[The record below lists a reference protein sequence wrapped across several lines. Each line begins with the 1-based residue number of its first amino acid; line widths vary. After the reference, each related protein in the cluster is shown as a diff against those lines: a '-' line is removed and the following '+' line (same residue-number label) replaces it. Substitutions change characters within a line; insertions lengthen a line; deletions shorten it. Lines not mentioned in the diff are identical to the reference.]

1 MDANQ
6 KKFNIYV
13 FLSTFARNLIELFIP
28 IVLYKS
34 GFNLTEVIFYFLLTN
49 IFSFALCY
57 PGILFANKFGNKAL
71 SIIGIIAFLLLQL
84 MLGNVTNSIYYLL
97 IVSFLFALYRRG
109 YWIPRRYYNL
119 KIIHKDNIS
128 TTYSIVTIV
137 NQLGL
142 VISSYVGAL
151 FLDFLNINYL
161 TILAIVLFLVSLI
174 PLCFMNFEHK
184 ETGSKIEIFNT
195 MKAIPKRDLFLF
207 GTYEIWYV
215 VKFLFPIYLFMYVKD
230 TYQTVGLLSLVTNLA
245 TIFFAYIYGKK
256 INKDKNYLRLSII
269 FMTVVYLLKLNV
281 FGVLLAIV
289 SFLEGIFSK
298 MYEISVQKEFYDI
311 SKKFEYHSYN
321 CVYDINQNIYRII
334 VSLILLFMN
343 DVRWMIIVSLL
354 VMFSGIFVSVKKVNK
369 KDYVKE

>member
-97 IVSFLFALYRRG
+97 IISFLFALYRRG

-151 FLDFLNINYL
+151 FLDFCHLQFYL
-161 TILAIVLFLVSLI
+161 
-174 PLCFMNFEHK
+174 H
-184 ETGSKIEIFNT
+184 
-195 MKAIPKRDLFLF
+195 
-207 GTYEIWYV
+207 
-215 VKFLFPIYLFMYVKD
+215 
-230 TYQTVGLLSLVTNLA
+230 
-245 TIFFAYIYGKK
+245 
-256 INKDKNYLRLSII
+256 
-269 FMTVVYLLKLNV
+269 
-281 FGVLLAIV
+281 
-289 SFLEGIFSK
+289 
-298 MYEISVQKEFYDI
+298 
-311 SKKFEYHSYN
+311 
-321 CVYDINQNIYRII
+321 
-334 VSLILLFMN
+334 
-343 DVRWMIIVSLL
+343 
-354 VMFSGIFVSVKKVNK
+354 
-369 KDYVKE
+369 

>member
-1 MDANQ
+1 M
-6 KKFNIYV
+6 
-13 FLSTFARNLIELFIP
+13 FI
-28 IVLYKS
+28 
-34 GFNLTEVIFYFLLTN
+34 LLTN

-57 PGILFANKFGNKAL
+57 PGILFANKFGNKTL
-71 SIIGIIAFLLLQL
+71 SIVGIIAFLLLQI
-84 MLGNVTNSIYYLL
+84 MLGNVTNTIYYLI

-161 TILAIVLFLVSLI
+161 TILAIVLFLFSLI
-174 PLCFMNFEHK
+174 PLCFMKFEHK
-184 ETGSKIEIFNT
+184 ETGSKIEIFST

-245 TIFFAYIYGKK
+245 TMFFASVYGKK
-256 INKDKNYLRLSII
+256 INKDKNYL
-269 FMTVVYLLKLNV
+269 
-281 FGVLLAIV
+281 
-289 SFLEGIFSK
+289 
-298 MYEISVQKEFYDI
+298 
-311 SKKFEYHSYN
+311 
-321 CVYDINQNIYRII
+321 
-334 VSLILLFMN
+334 
-343 DVRWMIIVSLL
+343 
-354 VMFSGIFVSVKKVNK
+354 
-369 KDYVKE
+369 